1 MKKWAIKLGEQIK
14 KFTALW
20 LAQKNDSIII
30 NMLAKLLYN
39 LANPSCK
46 DHFLWRD
53 RGRLRS
59 DTCKSIITNL
69 ISKRYILSVLVRAS
83 NPFTAKGFPIDQ

>member
-30 NMLAKLLYN
+30 NMLAKLLYY

-46 DHFLWRD
+46 DHFL
-53 RGRLRS
+53 
-59 DTCKSIITNL
+59 
-69 ISKRYILSVLVRAS
+69 
-83 NPFTAKGFPIDQ
+83 